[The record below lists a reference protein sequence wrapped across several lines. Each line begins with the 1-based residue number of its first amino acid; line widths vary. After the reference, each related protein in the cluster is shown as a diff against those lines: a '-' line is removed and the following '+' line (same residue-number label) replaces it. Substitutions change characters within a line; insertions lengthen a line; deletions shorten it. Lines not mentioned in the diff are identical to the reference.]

1 MNKYEAMIIF
11 PDALKDE
18 ALEAALEKVEGEI
31 QKSGGK
37 VDSKTRMGRRQFA
50 RPMDKQ
56 NSGQYMVVNFRLEG
70 GKLTALQS
78 RFKLNEDVFRIQI
91 VRASEAVPAPAAPAA
106 SAAKA

>member
-18 ALEAALEKVEGEI
+18 ALDAALEKVEAEI
-31 QKSGGK
+31 EKSGGK

-56 NSGQYMVVNFRLEG
+56 NSGQYMVVNFKLAG
-70 GKLTALQS
+70 DKLTALQA
-78 RFKLNEDVFRIQI
+78 RFKLNEEIFRIQI
-91 VRASEAVPAPAAPAA
+91 VRASEIIPVPAPVA
-106 SAAKA
+106 SDK